1 MVLCC
6 ATQVHEGQSHIY
18 SLCWPSSDPDG
29 PTSQDCKHTQSLE
42 RTVSDKV
49 AEADMTG
56 MADTMLLSRRE
67 EASKSHVLSWFCY
80 SAAKAK

>member
-18 SLCWPSSDPDG
+18 SLCWPFSDPDG

-42 RTVSDKV
+42 RTVSGKV
-49 AEADMTG
+49 AEAAMTG
-56 MADTMLLSRRE
+56 MEDTMLLSRKE